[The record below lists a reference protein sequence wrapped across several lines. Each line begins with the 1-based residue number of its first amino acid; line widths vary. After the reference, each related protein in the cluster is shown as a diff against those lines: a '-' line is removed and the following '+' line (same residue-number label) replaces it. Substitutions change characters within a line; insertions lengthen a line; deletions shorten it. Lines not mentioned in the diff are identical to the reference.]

1 MINSIINNF
10 INELNNT
17 LLKDHNKLTC
27 RDIRNAYIYLT
38 DNFKEYFGSKS
49 NFSGFTEL
57 LLLKILE
64 GWLIS
69 NETSLKVCAGGTLN
83 GKRTY
88 LDKYGN
94 EKIKT
99 QQSDIKIIDG
109 NTIEYYFSVKAIKIP
124 QKVKVDAGDLN
135 SNIVTDYFRGTL
147 NKDTEIPLALQDF
160 NRIEN
165 VRHSEHDNFKAV
177 TIFYNKPNNTNID
190 LLNKIK
196 KDYSWYDFICLNDHE
211 YENRLFIDVLTEK
224 TSFNIK

>member
-10 INELNNT
+10 IYDLNTT

-27 RDIRNAYIYLT
+27 KDIRNAYIYLT

-64 GWLIS
+64 GWLLS
-69 NETSLKVCAGGTLN
+69 NETCLKVTAGGTLN

-88 LDKYGN
+88 IDKYGN
-94 EKIKT
+94 ERIKT
-99 QQSDIKIIDG
+99 QQSDIKLING
-109 NTIEYYFSVKAIKIP
+109 NNIEYYFSVKATKIP
-124 QKVKVDAGDLN
+124 QKVKVDVGDLH
-135 SNIVTDYFRGTL
+135 SNIVTNYFQGIL
-147 NKDTEIPLALQDF
+147 DKDTEIPLALQDF

-177 TIFYNKPNNTNID
+177 TIFFTRPNNTNID

-196 KDYSWYDFICLNDHE
+196 KDYSWYNYICLNDTD
-211 YENRLFIDVLTEK
+211 YKDRVFIDVLNEK
-224 TSFNIK
+224 LNII

>member
-10 INELNNT
+10 INDLNST
-17 LLKDHNKLTC
+17 LLRDHNKLTC
-27 RDIRNAYIYLT
+27 NDIRKTYIYLT

-57 LLLKILE
+57 LLLKIIE
-64 GWLIS
+64 GWLLS
-69 NETSLKVCAGGTLN
+69 NSYLKVSSGGTLN

-88 LDKYGN
+88 FDKYGN

-99 QQSDIKIIDG
+99 QQSDIKVLNG

-124 QKVKVDAGDLN
+124 QKVKVDVGDLN
-135 SNIVTDYFRGTL
+135 SNIVANYFQGSL
-147 NKDTEIPLALQDF
+147 DKDTEIPLALQDF

-177 TIFYNKPNNTNID
+177 TIFYSKPNGTNID

-196 KDYSWYDFICLNDHE
+196 KDYSWYDYICLND
-211 YENRLFIDVLTEK
+211 NNFADRIFINLLKEK
-224 TSFNIK
+224 LNVY

>member
-1 MINSIINNF
+1 MINLIINKF
-10 INELNNT
+10 INDLNT
-17 LLKDHNKLTC
+17 KLLEDHNNLTC
-27 RDIRNAYIYLT
+27 KDIRNAYIYLT

-64 GWLIS
+64 GWILS
-69 NETSLKVCAGGTLN
+69 NDTCLEVSAGGTLS

-88 LDKYGN
+88 FDKYGN

-99 QQSDIKIIDG
+99 QQSDIKLMKG
-109 NTIEYYFSVKAIKIP
+109 NKIEYYFSVKAIKIP

-135 SNIVTDYFRGTL
+135 SSIVTDYFKNSL
-147 NKDTEIPLALQDF
+147 DKETEIPLVLQDF

-165 VRHSEHDNFKAV
+165 VRHSEHENFKAV
-177 TIFYNKPNNTNID
+177 TIFFSKPNDINID

-196 KDYSWYDFICLNDHE
+196 KKYSWYDYICLNDIN
-211 YENRLFIDVLTEK
+211 YEKRVFIDVLNEK
-224 TSFNIK
+224 LNII